1 MFLETHEVKRL
12 NKDGEC
18 ITVSRLSILDVILF
32 IFLSFSAN
40 IIPFFAADNLQH
52 LQGYKHV
59 SLQIYGKMMI

>member
-18 ITVSRLSILDVILF
+18 ITVSRLSILDVILT
-32 IFLSFSAN
+32 FLSFSAN